1 MIGGIKMLKDFKDFI
16 AKGNAFSMAIGI
28 VIGAAFT
35 AVITSLVNDIIMPPI
50 GMIIGNVDFS
60 DLFVSLNG
68 KSYESLAA
76 AKAAGAPTL
85 NYGSFINAII
95 SFLIIAFVIFMLIRL
110 VSKYIVDLQPKP
122 EPEAPTKECPHCLS
136 KIPAAATKCSFCTAD
151 LDEVKA

>member
-1 MIGGIKMLKDFKDFI
+1 MLKDFKAFI

-28 VIGAAFT
+28 IIGAAFT

-50 GMIIGNVDFS
+50 GLLIGNVDFS
-60 DLFVSLNG
+60 DLFISLNG
-68 KSYESLAA
+68 ESYGSLAA

-95 SFLIIAFVIFMLIRL
+95 SFLIISFVIFMLIRL
-110 VSKYIVDLQPKP
+110 MTKYVVALEPKP
-122 EPEAPTKECPHCLS
+122 APEVPTKECPHCLS

-151 LDEVKA
+151 LDEVKS